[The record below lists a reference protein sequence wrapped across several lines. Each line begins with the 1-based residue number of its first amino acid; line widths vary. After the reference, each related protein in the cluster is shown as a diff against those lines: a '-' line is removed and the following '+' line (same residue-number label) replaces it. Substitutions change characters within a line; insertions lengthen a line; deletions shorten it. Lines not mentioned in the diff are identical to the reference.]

1 MSIRNLPTVSSVAS
15 ADLIPLA
22 SASLGSDAV
31 VTPAT
36 LAAYLQALLT
46 ASNGGFESKYNTPLT
61 GFSYQVTPTTT
72 GESVYLLLTP
82 AGTLAT
88 GTVTLPVSPVHGQE
102 VLVASTQTVTA
113 LTVSGGSYT
122 AVGAPT
128 TMGATSPWRMRYDGV
143 LQTWNRVV

>member
-1 MSIRNLPTVSSVAS
+1 MAIRNLTTVSAVTAS
-15 ADLIPLA
+15 DLIPLA

-31 VTPAT
+31 ATPAT
-36 LAAYLQALLT
+36 LAAYLQSLLT
-46 ASNGGFESKYNTPLT
+46 ASNGGFESKYSTPLT
-61 GFSYQVTPTTT
+61 GFSYAITPTTT

-88 GTVTLPVSPVHGQE
+88 GTITLPSSPVHGQE
-102 VLVASTQTVTA
+102 ILVASTQTITA

-128 TMGATSPWRMRYDGV
+128 TMGATSPFRMRYDGV